1 MGITCIPTIAHCK
14 NHFSQHTLLL
24 QDYEGEDEMYMET
37 IELFSNGSLVSHAL
51 HTGIT
56 YHMNTHNWSL
66 IARNHLS
73 QHILLLQDYEAEDE
87 MFMETIELFNDGSG
101 LGFGIVGVKDI
112 GIVVKT
118 ILPGGTADKV
128 SV

>member
-1 MGITCIPTIAHCK
+1 MH
-14 NHFSQHTLLL
+14 Q
-24 QDYEGEDEMYMET
+24 Q
-37 IELFSNGSLVSHAL
+37 
-51 HTGIT
+51 
-56 YHMNTHNWSL
+56 L
-66 IARNHLS
+66 INARNHLS

-128 SV
+128 N